1 MCHLREARRRGS
13 RRSPPWG
20 DVPQDVDHLLVSAP
34 GRNELAVTI
43 HSVSLLSSG
52 NKDTLQPATG
62 APEDLRESGHHS
74 REGTHLV
81 AHPLSNEKRSPIKRR
96 LPLLP
101 AMVN

>member
-1 MCHLREARRRGS
+1 MTAVDVVDGARPNRAGH
-13 RRSPPWG
+13 WG
-20 DVPQDVDHLLVSAP
+20 
-34 GRNELAVTI
+34 
-43 HSVSLLSSG
+43 
-52 NKDTLQPATG
+52 
-62 APEDLRESGHHS
+62 PEDLRETGHHS

>member
-1 MCHLREARRRGS
+1 MKLHVSFAAVAGEARRRGS

-52 NKDTLQPATG
+52 NKDTLQPRAE
-62 APEDLRESGHHS
+62 ANSQP
-74 REGTHLV
+74 
-81 AHPLSNEKRSPIKRR
+81 RR
-96 LPLLP
+96 PQT
-101 AMVN
+101 